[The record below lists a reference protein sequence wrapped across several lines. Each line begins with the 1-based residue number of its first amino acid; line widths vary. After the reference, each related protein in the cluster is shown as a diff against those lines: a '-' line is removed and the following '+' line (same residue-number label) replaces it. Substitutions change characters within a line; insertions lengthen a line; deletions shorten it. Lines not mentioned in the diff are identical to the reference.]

1 MGNSFKRLWTGTVRL
16 CGWHY
21 LEPDADVSR
30 HLDRC
35 VIIMAPHTA
44 IADFLLGAGYLWKL
58 GVNCRILIKKEFFR
72 WPLGNLLKRFGAIP
86 VDRGNP
92 RDGMIE
98 RSLAGFRDNERFTLV
113 ITPEGTR
120 KKVTRWKRGF
130 YEIATKAGVPVLLSF
145 IDYKNKTMG
154 FKGLFMPTGNYDA
167 DIKEIKNNYRDA
179 APKHPEGWQTID

>member
-1 MGNSFKRLWTGTVRL
+1 MGKGLKRVWTGTVRL

-21 LEPDADVSR
+21 EEPSAEVAE
-30 HLDRC
+30 HVDRC

-44 IADFLLGAGYLWKL
+44 IADYLLGAGYLWKL

-72 WPLGNLLKRFGAIP
+72 WPLGGLLRRYGAIP

-98 RSLAGFRDNERFTLV
+98 RSLEGFRDNERFSLV

-120 KKVTRWKRGF
+120 KAVKRWKRGF
-130 YEIATKAGVPVLLSF
+130 YEIATRAGVPVLLSY
-145 IDYKNKTMG
+145 IDYKKKTMG
-154 FKGLFMPTGNYDA
+154 FKGVFYPTGDYDT
-167 DIKEIKNNYRDA
+167 DIKEIKRYYIDA
-179 APKHPEGWQTID
+179 APKHPEGWSI